1 MRTNCYSDRV
11 IAQRLGSSHIFDCNL
26 IFMLLVAYCA
36 MLLLIAA
43 VYVCYCFDCLGLF
56 LWRLVRSY
64 LVAVCFGSPAPKIY

>member
-1 MRTNCYSDRV
+1 M

-43 VYVCYCFDCLGLF
+43 VYVCYCFDCLGLSF
-56 LWRLVRSY
+56 VASREKLLSRRL
-64 LVAVCFGSPAPKIY
+64 FW